1 MARNPCIYNVNQ
13 SEVFFVCQAALAVR
27 STSQAFLLKIWNSY
41 RKRAISHCLCI
52 LILFIPTFASK
63 LNLDKSQRKWGSLS
77 LSLSLSDFFSIC
89 HPRWSSRKIG
99 VVIEVHGESR
109 RYFETNP
116 SYLHEPPDSLPG
128 HSANRL
134 RICSSV
140 CKYIQSPFTFN
151 LHTLVA
157 LIIK

>member
-1 MARNPCIYNVNQ
+1 MWIKAKFFLFAKQRSPF
-13 SEVFFVCQAALAVR
+13 EVLLKHSYLKYEIHIERERFHIVYASWFC
-27 STSQAFLLKIWNSY
+27 SFLLS
-41 RKRAISHCLCI
+41 RASWTLTS
-52 LILFIPTFASK
+52 LKESE
-63 LNLDKSQRKWGSLS
+63 DLS